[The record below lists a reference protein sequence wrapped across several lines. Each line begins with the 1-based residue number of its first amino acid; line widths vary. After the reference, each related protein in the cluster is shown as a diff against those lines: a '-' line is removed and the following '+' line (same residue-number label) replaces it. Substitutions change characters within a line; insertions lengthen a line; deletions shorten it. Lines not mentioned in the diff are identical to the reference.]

1 MSWSDPLWQQLYP
14 PIAQDLETAPALQAA
29 ADPAVHYLDVLQ
41 QAAASGQNI
50 NLSDMPGYQTN
61 LSAGHEGA

>member
-14 PIAQDLETAPALQAA
+14 PIAADLQATGQSAPA
-29 ADPAVHYLDVLQ
+29 DPPVHYLDVLQ
-41 QAAASGQNI
+41 QAAASGQAI

-61 LSAGHEGA
+61 LSSGHEAP